1 MIRGWHF
8 VGTTLR
14 DGRPVPADGVWL
26 EHDGPLVMCAS
37 GLHAGLTPF
46 DALQYAPEPT
56 LCLVDCDSG
65 FLRDS
70 DKIVCRR
77 RRIVV
82 RMDTTEMLWHFA
94 RMQALSVVH
103 LWEAPDVMLDY
114 LMTGKESI
122 RHAARAAARAARAA
136 GAAGA
141 AEAAGAAA
149 RPHGPP
155 HGPLQG
161 PHGPPRAAGAAEA
174 AGAAARPPQGPQGPQ
189 GPHGP
194 HGPPQGTNLTR

>member
-122 RHAARAAARAARAA
+122 RHAARAARAA

-149 RPHGPP
+149 RA
-155 HGPLQG
+155 
-161 PHGPPRAAGAAEA
+161 AAGAAGA
-174 AGAAARPPQGPQGPQ
+174 AGAARAARAAAG
-189 GPHGP
+189 
-194 HGPPQGTNLTR
+194 NEFNALVYECFDDWLR

>member
-149 RPHGPP
+149 RRTGA

-161 PHGPPRAAGAAEA
+161 TGRRTAQGAGRR
-174 AGAAARPPQGPQGPQ
+174 GRRPPQPQGPQ